1 MYKALPIYPH
11 FQALPLAPFLTNFFH
26 ACEVY
31 KIYAREKVRN
41 REGEHGD
48 KTITHQSKE
57 QGSICVCPIH
67 MQVLLADGAA
77 PGEFDKLQQ
86 LASEY

>member
-57 QGSICVCPIH
+57 
-67 MQVLLADGAA
+67 
-77 PGEFDKLQQ
+77 
-86 LASEY
+86 